1 MGEHGA
7 RGLGS
12 WRSATETE
20 LVLGRAER
28 PSDDSAGG
36 AAECLGTITTGAGS
50 RRAAN
55 AGETSDSEGGD
66 GRRAEECT
74 KQECKS
80 QESTTRPGW
89 VVRARAWAGLR
100 LSTVENR
107 ALLLAPVWLLLG
119 LGNAKGG
126 MQERSRLEETVI
138 AILEMVEG
146 GQRVI
151 KDTGMRTL
159 PFHPSMKLEAAPGK
173 PPAGLAS
180 ICDHDGCAAQPLCRA
195 RSAALNL
202 GGQS

>member
-1 MGEHGA
+1 MHE
-7 RGLGS
+7 
-12 WRSATETE
+12 
-20 LVLGRAER
+20 
-28 PSDDSAGG
+28 AGV
-36 AAECLGTITTGAGS
+36 
-50 RRAAN
+50 
-55 AGETSDSEGGD
+55 
-66 GRRAEECT
+66 
-74 KQECKS
+74 

-89 VVRARAWAGLR
+89 AVRARAWVGLR

-119 LGNAKGG
+119 LGNATGG

-138 AILEMVEG
+138 AILEMIEG
-146 GQRVI
+146 GQRAI

-159 PFHPSMKLEAAPGK
+159 PFHLISMKLEAAPAAPGK

-202 GGQS
+202 GGQSCHLLRVAAVAQTRSSSKWS